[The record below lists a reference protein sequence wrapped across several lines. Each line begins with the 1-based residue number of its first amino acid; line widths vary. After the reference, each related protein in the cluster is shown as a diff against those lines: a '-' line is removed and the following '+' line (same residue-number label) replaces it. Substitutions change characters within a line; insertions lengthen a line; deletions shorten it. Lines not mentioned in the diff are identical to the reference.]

1 MRRPRPRLD
10 AVTDE
15 IHQMQTQR
23 ASIEDFLKAFAAMPD
38 ELTEFTL
45 ESWHGLVD
53 YGTVYAA
60 DDIRFTFKNG
70 QEVKA

>member
-1 MRRPRPRLD
+1 MERLHGPSS
-10 AVTDE
+10 TCSFPS
-15 IHQMQTQR
+15 T
-23 ASIEDFLKAFAAMPD
+23 IEDFLKAFAAVPD

-60 DDIRFTFKNG
+60 DGIRFTFKNG

>member
-1 MRRPRPRLD
+1 
-10 AVTDE
+10 
-15 IHQMQTQR
+15 
-23 ASIEDFLKAFAAMPD
+23 MPD

-53 YGTVYAA
+53 YGTVYAV